1 MNSYLIELIR
11 NDALPQR
18 NCMLTVFDP
27 NGDSGF
33 LYFKDA
39 QLIEVN
45 VGKVWGI
52 KALEQI
58 FSWQISTYTVGE
70 LPVGIKRT
78 LWEPLD
84 KLIEPFAGTGAAAGL
99 MEVVRQLPDETGGPA
114 SVPEPRQADPMG
126 ALVQKLCVQPG
137 FLAVYREEKDGIRLL
152 AGNST
157 VPALSPDW
165 FADYFKK
172 LEGLGESL
180 GGGLLSE
187 WYLEL
192 DQCRIWRF
200 PTYTE
205 PLIIFSDME
214 AVPEDFEDGCRAVLT
229 GNVS

>member
-45 VGKVWGI
+45 VGKVWGL

-58 FSWQISTYTVGE
+58 FAWQISTYTVGE

-84 KLIEPFAGTGAAAGL
+84 RMVEQFAGTEAAAGL
-99 MEVVRQLPDETGGPA
+99 MDVVKQLPENEGMA
-114 SVPEPRQADPMG
+114 VAAERMSDPMSM
-126 ALVQKLCVQPG
+126 LIQKICDQSG
-137 FLAVYREEKDGIRLL
+137 FLAVFREEEGGVRLL
-152 AGNST
+152 AGT
-157 VPALSPDW
+157 PVIPALSPDW
-165 FADYFKK
+165 FADFLTKVRSMG
-172 LEGLGESL
+172 EGL
-180 GGGLLSE
+180 GGGLMSE

-192 DQCRIWRF
+192 DLCRIWRF
-200 PTYTE
+200 TTYTQ
-205 PLIIFSDME
+205 PLIIFATLDVM
-214 AVPEDFEDGCRAVLT
+214 PDDFEENCRAILA
-229 GNVS
+229 GNAS

>member
-45 VGKVWGI
+45 VGKIWGL

-84 KLIEPFAGTGAAAGL
+84 RMVEQFAGTEAAAGL
-99 MEVVRQLPDETGGPA
+99 MDVVRHLPENEGMAMA
-114 SVPEPRQADPMG
+114 SDPHATDPMSM
-126 ALVQKLCVQPG
+126 LIQKVCELSG
-137 FLAVYREEKDGIRLL
+137 FLVVYREEEAGVRLL
-152 AGNST
+152 AGSP
-157 VPALSPDW
+157 VVAALSPDW
-165 FADYFKK
+165 FSDFLGKI
-172 LEGLGESL
+172 GVLGESL
-180 GGGLLSE
+180 GGGIMSE

-192 DQCRIWRF
+192 DMCRVWRF
-200 PTYTE
+200 STYTQ
-205 PLIIFSDME
+205 PLIIFADLEVMPDE
-214 AVPEDFEDGCRAVLT
+214 FEENCRAILA
-229 GNVS
+229 GNAS